1 MQSRVKNCD
10 YNYNCERKYLLKSI
24 KHCQMKKLYFISF
37 LLITAFTSLYAQADT
52 TKLEYCEMT
61 TTKRSF
67 SNKVNVEFDFGEGRK
82 SGKDNLL
89 KDETGKVKNFDN
101 VVDAMNYLGTRG
113 WKLVTASLGV
123 ASPYY
128 YIFRREV
135 LK

>member
-1 MQSRVKNCD
+1 
-10 YNYNCERKYLLKSI
+10 
-24 KHCQMKKLYFISF
+24 MKKLCFISF
-37 LLITAFTSLYAQADT
+37 LLIAAFSRLHAQADT
-52 TKLEYCEMT
+52 TKLEEYCEMT

-67 SNKVNVEFDFGEGRK
+67 SNKVNVEFDFGEGK
-82 SGKDNLL
+82 KFGKDNPL

-101 VVDAMNYLGTRG
+101 VVDAMNYLGARG